1 MKTKLFGQLAVAGC
15 AVALMAAC
23 SVNTTKTTSWGKEGV
38 SMIDYQTDGILCAT
52 LSERIAS
59 GDATHTAGGID
70 GKNDV
75 ARQGGAGDAAV
86 AAGNNG
92 GAQSS
97 SNAPSLGGGTY
108 QGTASPDM
116 VSRAANQQRTQEMR
130 IKQARLD
137 ALKSCLVERGY
148 KEFSLTPEQRA
159 ELAKLPQG
167 SDQRREYLYKLGTDP
182 NVLKTA
188 ASTK

>member
-1 MKTKLFGQLAVAGC
+1 MKAKLLGDLAVATC
-15 AVALMAAC
+15 AVLGVAAC
-23 SVNTTKTTSWGKEGV
+23 SVNSTKTTSWGKEGV
-38 SMIDYQTDGILCAT
+38 SMIDYQTDSILCAT
-52 LSERIAS
+52 LADRVGS
-59 GDATHTAGGID
+59 GDASHTAGGLD

-86 AAGNNG
+86 AAGNSG
-92 GAQSS
+92 GQSS

-108 QGTASPDM
+108 SGTVSPDM
-116 VSRAANQQRTQEMR
+116 ANRAASQQRTQEMR
-130 IKQARLD
+130 AKQARMD

-148 KEFSLTPEQRA
+148 KEFELTPEQRA

-182 NVLKTA
+182 NNLKS
-188 ASTK
+188 ASTAK

>member
-1 MKTKLFGQLAVAGC
+1 MNAKLFGELAIVTC
-15 AVALMAAC
+15 AALGAAAC
-23 SVNTTKTTSWGKEGV
+23 SVNTAKTTSWGKEGV

-52 LSERIAS
+52 LSERVNS
-59 GDATHTAGGID
+59 GDATHTAGGLD

-92 GAQSS
+92 GGQSS

-108 QGTASPDM
+108 SGTASTDM
-116 VSRAANQQRTQEMR
+116 VSRAASQQRTQEMR
-130 IKQARLD
+130 LKQARMD
-137 ALKSCLVERGY
+137 ALKSCLVGRGY
-148 KEFSLTPEQRA
+148 KEFELSPEQRA

-182 NVLKTA
+182 KNLKSTA
-188 ASTK
+188 SAK